1 MHKSIERLT
10 EKQYKDLVD
19 NSSDII
25 FFVDKKGEFI
35 YINNT
40 FRQKL
45 EIGRTDLKD
54 IKIWDFLYLKYIEE
68 FKKIFTVSYENKKTT
83 YIKTTFKSR
92 EGNIIKVEGNLKYIY
107 DEEKDSSYI
116 SGVFA
121 DKTNIVIAYDKL
133 NDITEYIKNSQDII
147 KMKKLEER
155 YKKLFE
161 NVPIVIWEEDY
172 TKLRD
177 YLYKIKERHKDI
189 EKYFEKNPDEIK
201 KCLSLIRVV
210 DVNKHALSFYKA
222 KSKEDL
228 INNLEKVFTEKSMDI
243 LIPEFK
249 SIVEGRTS
257 FVAEN
262 ETKTLEGEKKT
273 VIMEI
278 KALDNYSKVYLTVID
293 VTDLKKNQE
302 KIEYLNFHDHLTGLY
317 NRRYMEDSMKR
328 LDTKRNYPLC
338 LMSLDVNGLKLTND
352 AFGHDAG
359 DKLLKNVGLILEK
372 TCRGTDII
380 GRFGG
385 DEFVILLTNTNKNE
399 AKQIKKRIMDEA
411 LKYSFDFVII
421 SLAIG
426 YSIKTSESEDIFDKL
441 TEADN
446 YMYKDKIRE
455 GREMR
460 NRTLNIVINNIND
473 KCKEEQYHRE
483 RVSKH
488 CELIAK
494 ELKMDEKDRLDLRAA
509 GMLHDIGKVLIPK
522 RILNKKGRLNKE
534 EIEIVKKHPETG
546 YQILKNVYEY
556 SHIAEWILHH
566 HERWDGK
573 GYPKRLSGEEI
584 PLMSRIISVAD
595 AYDSLTTKI
604 FHEKT
609 KTKEEALE
617 ILKNEKGKQFDPEIV
632 DIFIEYIT
640 QG

>member
-1 MHKSIERLT
+1 MHKSTKRLT
-10 EKQYKDLVD
+10 EKQYRDLVD

-25 FFVDKKGEFI
+25 FFVDKEGRFI
-35 YINNT
+35 YANNT
-40 FRQKL
+40 FSKKL
-45 EIGRTDLKD
+45 KVDLTTLKES
-54 IKIWDFLYLKYIEE
+54 KIWDFLSLKYLDK
-68 FKKIFTVSYENKKTT
+68 FKNTLTDSYENKTNT
-83 YIKTTFKSR
+83 YLKTTFKSKDGDILKL
-92 EGNIIKVEGNLKYIY
+92 EGTIKYIY
-107 DEEKDSSYI
+107 DKEKDSSYI

-147 KMKKLEER
+147 KIKKLEER

-172 TKLRD
+172 TELRD
-177 YLYKIKERHKDI
+177 YLYAIKEKHSNI
-189 EKYFEKNPDEIK
+189 EKYFKNNPDEIK
-201 KCLSLIRVV
+201 KCLKLIKVL

-222 KSKEDL
+222 KNKEDL
-228 INNLEKVFTEKSMDI
+228 MNNLEKVFTPKSMDV

-249 SIVEGRTS
+249 SIVEGNNT
-257 FVAEN
+257 FIAEN
-262 ETKTLEGEKKT
+262 ETKTLTGEKKT

-278 KALDNYSKVYLTVID
+278 KALDNYARVYLTVID

-302 KIEYLNFHDHLTGLY
+302 KIEYLSFHDHLTGLY

-359 DKLLKNVGLILEK
+359 DKLLKNVAHILEK
-372 TCRGTDII
+372 TCRRTDII

-385 DEFVILLTNTNKNE
+385 DEFVILLTNTNKNQAE
-399 AKQIKKRIMDEA
+399 EIKKRITDEA
-411 LKYSFDFVII
+411 LKSNFDLVII

-426 YSIKTSESEDIFDKL
+426 YSIKDSENEDVFDKL
-441 TEADN
+441 KEADN
-446 YMYKDKIRE
+446 YMYKDKVSQ

-473 KCKEEQYHRE
+473 KCKEEQFHRE

-488 CELIAK
+488 CELLAEK
-494 ELKMDEKDRLDLRAA
+494 MKMDEKDRLDLRAA
-509 GMLHDIGKVLIPK
+509 GMLHDIGKVLISK
-522 RILNKKGRLNKE
+522 KILNKKEELDKE
-534 EIEIVKKHPETG
+534 EVEIMKKHSETG

-556 SHIAEWILHH
+556 SHLAEWILHH

-573 GYPKRLSGEEI
+573 GYPKGLSKTEI

-595 AYDSLTTKI
+595 AYESMTTKRLNKKS
-604 FHEKT
+604 KT
-609 KTKEEALE
+609 KQEALE
-617 ILKNEKGKQFDPEIV
+617 ILKKEKEKQFDPEIV
-632 DIFIEYIT
+632 DIFIDYIR
-640 QG
+640 